1 MEIEYMYSGPMH
13 GVAMAAEAKQQ
24 LFFNHHLLY
33 AQVHALQLQSL
44 MHSIIGPKLSL

>member
-1 MEIEYMYSGPMH
+1 MYSGPMH
-13 GVAMAAEAKQQ
+13 GGVMAAEAKQQ

-44 MHSIIGPKLSL
+44 LRSIIRPKLSL